1 MRHRKDGNRLGRT
14 SAHRKAMLENL
25 VTALF
30 EHERVRTT
38 DAKAK
43 EARRVA
49 ERLITRARDGSLA
62 SRRVV
67 LRSLRDKKVVRKL
80 FEEIAPRYE
89 GRNGGYTR
97 IIKLGRRRGDGAS
110 VSILELVGYELSE
123 KTKGGKGKSK

>member
-25 VTALF
+25 VTSLF

-43 EARRVA
+43 EARRLA
-49 ERLITRARDGSLA
+49 ERLITRAREGSLA

-67 LRSLRDKKVVRKL
+67 LRSVRNRAVVRKL
-80 FEEIAPRYE
+80 FDEIAPRYE
-89 GRNGGYTR
+89 GRDGGYTR
-97 IIKLGRRRGDGAS
+97 IVKLGQRRGDAAS
-110 VSILELVGYELSE
+110 LSILELVGYEPSE
-123 KTKGGKGKSK
+123 KEKGGKSK